1 MIPAVLRVMA
11 LSVIRDRGALAMAFL
26 LPPTI
31 FVIFAAIF
39 SGTSGEEMRL
49 QVAIGLAQ
57 ASPLGERLE
66 AALREESSLRVLP
79 ERATT
84 RDAVAARVDA
94 GQADVGLFISGDLA
108 GTEAAPLL
116 VLVDPGKLMAGA
128 ILSGQVQRLVA
139 LELPDLG
146 LARTAPLVGELV
158 GGFTPAQAAQLDAA
172 LSALS
177 EAGDDDGAGSAP
189 PDLVATET
197 LGPAG
202 SSGAT
207 VTYYAG
213 AVAIL
218 FLLFSAMQGAATL
231 IEERH
236 AGIVDRVAVGPA
248 GTDVVVLGKFVFL
261 AAQGVVQVTL
271 IFLVALLVY
280 RVDVLGRVGP
290 WALTTLAASV
300 AAAGLGLAVAS
311 ACTTKQQAQ
320 TISTFVVLV
329 SSAIGGSMVPRFM
342 MPPWLQDIG
351 WYTPNAWAIEAYHG
365 TLWRGEDLAGLLP
378 ELAWLAALGTVG
390 VLVALVVSRIRLK
403 L

>member
-1 MIPAVLRVMA
+1 MIFAMLRVMA

-39 SGTSGEEMRL
+39 SGTSGDEMRL
-49 QVAIGLAQ
+49 QVA
-57 ASPLGERLE
+57 LGIATPTTLGDRLE
-66 AALREESSLRVLP
+66 TALREEDSLRVLDML
-79 ERATT
+79 ATD
-84 RDAVAARVDA
+84 RDAVARQVES
-94 GQADVGLFISGDLA
+94 GRADVGLFIGGDLA
-108 GTEAAPLL
+108 STEASPMV

-139 LELPDLG
+139 LNLPDLG
-146 LARTAPLVGELV
+146 LARTAPMVGELV
-158 GGFTPAQAAQLDAA
+158 GGFTPAQEAQLAAALAA
-172 LSALS
+172 LSES
-177 EAGDDDGAGSAP
+177 TSDTEEQPG
-189 PDLVATET
+189 LVGTET
-197 LGPAG
+197 VGPAG

-236 AGIVDRVAVGPA
+236 AGIVDRVAVGPS
-248 GTDVVVLGKFVFL
+248 GTDVVVLGKFLFL
-261 AAQGVVQVTL
+261 TVQGVLQVSL
-271 IFLVALLVY
+271 IFLVAALVY
-280 RVDVLGRVGP
+280 RVNVLERLGP
-290 WALTTLAASV
+290 WLLTTVAAS
-300 AAAGLGLAVAS
+300 AGAAGLGLAVAS

-351 WYTPNAWAIEAYHG
+351 WFTPNAWAIEAYHG
-365 TLWRGEDLAGLLP
+365 TLWRNETLAGILP
-378 ELAWLAALGTVG
+378 ELCWLTLLGTLG
-390 VLVALVVSRIRLK
+390 VLLALVVSRHRLR